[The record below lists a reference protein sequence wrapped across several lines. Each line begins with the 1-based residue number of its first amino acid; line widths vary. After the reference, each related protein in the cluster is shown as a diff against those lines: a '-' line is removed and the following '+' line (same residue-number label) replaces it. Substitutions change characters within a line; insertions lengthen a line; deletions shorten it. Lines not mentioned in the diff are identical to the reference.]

1 MFSLAEHGK
10 CYDLDTRLPDCTLA
24 RTYKVRISLK
34 YISYL
39 SGEANSIFSVAPFS
53 IITLQGK
60 NLLLQEQRCSC
71 RSKFFPLRVDSN
83 LEELCYP
90 G

>member
-10 CYDLDTRLPDCTLA
+10 GYDLDTRLPDCTLA

-34 YISYL
+34 GISYL
-39 SGEANSIFSVAPFS
+39 SGEATSIFSFAPFS
-53 IITLQGK
+53 IMVNSSRKEFAPAGAT
-60 NLLLQEQRCSC
+60 
-71 RSKFFPLRVDSN
+71 FFPLRVDSN